1 MAGASQHDQ
10 RVQSHPGIHALST
23 GRTPVDEVVAQRDC
37 FLTLITV
44 DSQGTPTLLLPN
56 RWQPRAFVRRGWRA
70 VRFNFRGVGAS
81 EGGWDE
87 GRGEVDDLLA
97 VVGAAAPAGEALAL
111 AGFSFGAFVVAQA
124 VARLHPGAEPP
135 HALARE
141 IAHLVLA
148 GIAVTRFDAAPIPAD
163 LHERTLV
170 VHGELDETVPLA
182 GVLDWARPQS
192 LPVTVLPGGEHFF
205 HGQLPLLKTLVE
217 RHVRD

>member
-1 MAGASQHDQ
+1 MNASVSSFTVRGPAGGLEAVLDVPAPDLFAQPLGTVVIAHPHPQFGGTMHNKVVHTMA
-10 RVQSHPGIHALST
+10 
-23 GRTPVDEVVAQRDC
+23 
-37 FLTLITV
+37 
-44 DSQGTPTLLLPN
+44 
-56 RWQPRAFVRRGWRA
+56 RAFVRRGWRA

-81 EGGWDE
+81 EGAWDE